1 MGFKVRLHFPFLIQ
15 EKIALQFHHAVL
27 GQKINGQWQVISTV
41 STDEE
46 GLIFCLHLKAESEIN
61 IARPISHQERERER
75 ERKKRQSSVRSL
87 QPKHHGE
94 DKRL

>member
-61 IARPISHQERERER
+61 IARPISHQERERGR
-75 ERKKRQSSVRSL
+75 ERGGERVGMSENKKKNGKEML
-87 QPKHHGE
+87 E
-94 DKRL
+94 